1 MSLTTESLS
10 KYLGKDASVLLADA
24 PFNSWAVTRT
34 FEADLEKPLIDYVF
48 MQDGM
53 DFVCDGENKLSSIF
67 LYADQ
72 SRFFREGIEDLPFGS
87 TRREVIER
95 LGPPFRSGQPL
106 SDPVL
111 GDYGAWDR
119 FIRSGYVLHVEYRR
133 HEDAINRLTLMRA
146 DVVPPG

>member
-1 MSLTTESLS
+1 VPRRSSARLRELVAGAPAFLAVGFEQPE
-10 KYLGKDASVLLADA
+10 LGQGFEVAAGGVVGA
-24 PFNSWAVTRT
+24 P
-34 FEADLEKPLIDYVF
+34 
-48 MQDGM
+48 
-53 DFVCDGENKLSSIF
+53 GEV
-67 LYADQ
+67 
-72 SRFFREGIEDLPFGS
+72 GPFGS

-95 LGPPFRSGQPL
+95 LGPPFRSGQPI